1 MIGGGTVS
9 TRRDTRILSLQI
21 LCEVDTVNH
30 DVEIVLSQ
38 IRHDNQ
44 MSSKDDQFV
53 CKLVNNVLENLQQLD
68 NMIISY
74 APSWPINQMPVVD
87 RNLLRMAIGEIEWVS
102 STPNKVVVNEAVE
115 IAKIFGSDRSPSF
128 VNGVLGSFLTEKC
141 GFKA

>member
-1 MIGGGTVS
+1 MIGDGTVS

-38 IRHDNQ
+38 IRHNNE

-68 NMIISY
+68 NMIITY
-74 APSWPINQMPVVD
+74 ASSWPINQMPVVD
-87 RNLLRMAIGEIEWVS
+87 RNLLRMAIGEIEWVT

-115 IAKIFGSDRSPSF
+115 IAKIFGSERSPSF

>member
-1 MIGGGTVS
+1 MIGGGTVF
-9 TRRDTRILSLQI
+9 TRRDTRILALQI

-38 IRHDNQ
+38 IRHNNE

-68 NMIISY
+68 NMIITY

-87 RNLLRMAIGEIEWVS
+87 RNLLRMAIGEIEWVN
-102 STPNKVVVNEAVE
+102 STPDKVVVNEAVE

>member
-30 DVEIVLSQ
+30 DVEIVISQ
-38 IRHDNQ
+38 IRHNNEI
-44 MSSKDDQFV
+44 SSKDDQIV

-68 NMIISY
+68 NMIITY
-74 APSWPINQMPVVD
+74 ASSWPINQMPVVD
-87 RNLLRMAIGEIEWVS
+87 RNLLRMAIGEIEWVT

-115 IAKIFGSDRSPSF
+115 IAKIFGSERSPSF

>member
-30 DVEIVLSQ
+30 DVEIVISQ
-38 IRHDNQ
+38 IRHNNE

-68 NMIISY
+68 NMIITY
-74 APSWPINQMPVVD
+74 ASSWPINQMPVVD
-87 RNLLRMAIGEIEWVS
+87 RNLLRMAIGEIEWVT

-128 VNGVLGSFLTEKC
+128 VNGVLGSFLTEKS

>member
-38 IRHDNQ
+38 IRHDNE

-68 NMIISY
+68 NMIITY

-141 GFKA
+141 GFKS

>member
-38 IRHDNQ
+38 IRHNNE

-68 NMIISY
+68 NMIITY

-87 RNLLRMAIGEIEWVS
+87 RNLLRMALGEIEWVS

>member
-38 IRHDNQ
+38 IRHNNE

-68 NMIISY
+68 NMIITY

-115 IAKIFGSDRSPSF
+115 IAKIFGSERSPSF

>member
-30 DVEIVLSQ
+30 DVEIVISQ
-38 IRHDNQ
+38 IRHNNE

-68 NMIISY
+68 NMIITY
-74 APSWPINQMPVVD
+74 ASSWPINQMPVVD
-87 RNLLRMAIGEIEWVS
+87 RNLLRLAIGEIEWVT

-115 IAKIFGSDRSPSF
+115 IAKIFGSERSPSF

>member
-30 DVEIVLSQ
+30 DVEIVISQ
-38 IRHDNQ
+38 IRHNNE

-68 NMIISY
+68 NMIITY
-74 APSWPINQMPVVD
+74 ASSWPINQMPVVD
-87 RNLLRMAIGEIEWVS
+87 RNLLRMAIGEIEWVT

-115 IAKIFGSDRSPSF
+115 IAKIFGSERSPSF

>member
-38 IRHDNQ
+38 IRHNNE

-53 CKLVNNVLENLQQLD
+53 CKLVNNVLENLQPLD
-68 NMIISY
+68 NMIITY
-74 APSWPINQMPVVD
+74 ASSWPINQMPVVD
-87 RNLLRMAIGEIEWVS
+87 RNLLRMAIGEIEWVT

-115 IAKIFGSDRSPSF
+115 IAKIFGSERSPSF

>member
-38 IRHDNQ
+38 IRQDNE

-68 NMIISY
+68 NMIITY

-87 RNLLRMAIGEIEWVS
+87 RNLLRMAIGEIEWVN

-141 GFKA
+141 DFKT

>member
-68 NMIISY
+68 NMIITY

-87 RNLLRMAIGEIEWVS
+87 RNLLRMAIGEIEWVN

>member
-30 DVEIVLSQ
+30 DVEIVISQ
-38 IRHDNQ
+38 IRHNNE

-68 NMIISY
+68 NMIITY

-102 STPNKVVVNEAVE
+102 STPNKVVINEAVE
-115 IAKIFGSDRSPSF
+115 IAKIFGSERSPSF

>member
-38 IRHDNQ
+38 IRHNNE

-68 NMIISY
+68 NMIITY
-74 APSWPINQMPVVD
+74 ASSWPINQMPVVD
-87 RNLLRMAIGEIEWVS
+87 RNLLRMAIGEIEWVT

-115 IAKIFGSDRSPSF
+115 IAKIFGSERSPSF

-141 GFKA
+141 DFKT

>member
-38 IRHDNQ
+38 IRQDNE

-68 NMIISY
+68 NMIITY

-141 GFKA
+141 GFKS

>member
-1 MIGGGTVS
+1 M
-9 TRRDTRILSLQI
+9 
-21 LCEVDTVNH
+21 
-30 DVEIVLSQ
+30 
-38 IRHDNQ
+38 
-44 MSSKDDQFV
+44 
-53 CKLVNNVLENLQQLD
+53 LENLQQLD
-68 NMIISY
+68 NMIITY

>member
-30 DVEIVLSQ
+30 DVEIVFSQ
-38 IRHDNQ
+38 IRHNNE

-68 NMIISY
+68 NMIITY

-87 RNLLRMAIGEIEWVS
+87 RNLLRMAIGEIEWVT

-115 IAKIFGSDRSPSF
+115 IAKIFGSERSPSF

>member
-30 DVEIVLSQ
+30 DVEIVFSQ
-38 IRHDNQ
+38 IRHNNE

-53 CKLVNNVLENLQQLD
+53 CKLVNNVLENLRQLD
-68 NMIISY
+68 NMIITY

-87 RNLLRMAIGEIEWVS
+87 RNLLRMAIGEIEWVN

>member
-1 MIGGGTVS
+1 MIGDGTVS

-38 IRHDNQ
+38 IRQNNE

-68 NMIISY
+68 NMIITY
-74 APSWPINQMPVVD
+74 ASSWPINQMPVVD
-87 RNLLRMAIGEIEWVS
+87 RNLLRMAIGEIEWVT

-115 IAKIFGSDRSPSF
+115 IAKIFGSERSPSF

>member
-38 IRHDNQ
+38 IRHNNE

-68 NMIISY
+68 NMIITY
-74 APSWPINQMPVVD
+74 ASSWPINQMPVVD
-87 RNLLRMAIGEIEWVS
+87 RNLLRLAIAEIEWVT

-115 IAKIFGSDRSPSF
+115 IAKIFGSERSPSF

>member
-38 IRHDNQ
+38 IRHNNE

-68 NMIISY
+68 NMIITY

-87 RNLLRMAIGEIEWVS
+87 RNLLRMAIGEIEWVT
-102 STPNKVVVNEAVE
+102 STPNKVVVYEAVE

-141 GFKA
+141 DFKT

>member
-30 DVEIVLSQ
+30 DVEIVISQ
-38 IRHDNQ
+38 IRHNNE

-68 NMIISY
+68 NMIITY

-87 RNLLRMAIGEIEWVS
+87 RNLLRMAIGEIEWVT

-115 IAKIFGSDRSPSF
+115 IAKIFGSERSPSF

>member
-1 MIGGGTVS
+1 MIGGGAVF

-30 DVEIVLSQ
+30 DVEIVISQ
-38 IRHDNQ
+38 IRHNNE

-53 CKLVNNVLENLQQLD
+53 CKLVNNVLENLRQLD
-68 NMIISY
+68 NMIITY

-102 STPNKVVVNEAVE
+102 STPNKVVVNEAIE
-115 IAKIFGSDRSPSF
+115 IAKIFGSERSPSF

>member
-68 NMIISY
+68 NMIITY
-74 APSWPINQMPVVD
+74 ASSWPINQMPVVD
-87 RNLLRMAIGEIEWVS
+87 RNLLRMAIGEIEWVT

-115 IAKIFGSDRSPSF
+115 IAKIFGSERSPSF

>member
-9 TRRDTRILSLQI
+9 TRRDTRILALQI
-21 LCEVDTVNH
+21 LWEL
-30 DVEIVLSQ
+30 VLSQ
-38 IRHDNQ
+38 IRHNNE

-68 NMIISY
+68 NMIITY

-87 RNLLRMAIGEIEWVS
+87 RNLLRMAIGEIEWVN

>member
-68 NMIISY
+68 NMIITY

-102 STPNKVVVNEAVE
+102 STPNKVVVNEAVG

>member
-38 IRHDNQ
+38 IRQDNE

-68 NMIISY
+68 NMIITY

>member
-68 NMIISY
+68 NMIITY

>member
-38 IRHDNQ
+38 IRQNNE

-68 NMIISY
+68 NMIITY

-87 RNLLRMAIGEIEWVS
+87 RNLLRMAIGEIEWVN

>member
-38 IRHDNQ
+38 IRHNNE

-68 NMIISY
+68 NMIITY
-74 APSWPINQMPVVD
+74 ASSWPINQMPVVD

-102 STPNKVVVNEAVE
+102 STPNKVVINEAVE
-115 IAKIFGSDRSPSF
+115 IAKIFGSERSPSF

>member
-38 IRHDNQ
+38 IRHNNE

-53 CKLVNNVLENLQQLD
+53 CKLVNNVLENLRQLD
-68 NMIISY
+68 NMIITY

-87 RNLLRMAIGEIEWVS
+87 RNLLRMAIGEIERVS

-115 IAKIFGSDRSPSF
+115 IAKIFGSERSPSF

>member
-38 IRHDNQ
+38 IRHNND
-44 MSSKDDQFV
+44 MSSKDEQFV

-68 NMIISY
+68 NMIITY

-87 RNLLRMAIGEIEWVS
+87 RNLLRMAIGEIEWVN

>member
-1 MIGGGTVS
+1 MIGDGTVS

-38 IRHDNQ
+38 IRHNNE

-68 NMIISY
+68 NMIITY

-87 RNLLRMAIGEIEWVS
+87 RNLLRMAIGEIEWVT

-115 IAKIFGSDRSPSF
+115 IAKIFGSERSPSF